1 MTKEVVIEVQDLA
14 KSFHGEPVFRGICKK
29 FRKGDVVCIIG
40 PSGAGKSTFI
50 RCISNLESPTEGTV
64 YINDI
69 PIVKPMNREK
79 KEELL
84 KMGMV
89 FQDFNLFGH
98 MTVLH
103 NVMDAPIHV
112 LKRNKGEVKKKA
124 QELLRRVGLEE
135 KADAYPSQLSG
146 GQKQRVAIARALCMD
161 PEIMLFDEP
170 TSALDP
176 QMVQEVL
183 NVMRQLAES
192 GMTMIIVTHEMKFAR
207 QVANR
212 VMFMADGAI
221 LEDEA
226 PEELFEHPK
235 HPRLREFLG
244 VEKSMDRKG

>member
-1 MTKEVVIEVQDLA
+1 MSKEVVIEVQDLA
-14 KSFHGEPVFRGICKK
+14 KSFRGEPVFHSIFKK

-64 YINDI
+64 YINNT
-69 PIVKPMNREK
+69 PIIKPMSRERK
-79 KEELL
+79 KELL

-89 FQDFNLFGH
+89 FQDFNLFSH

-112 LKRNKGEVKKKA
+112 LRRNKNEVREKA
-124 QELLRRVGLEE
+124 LELLRRVGLEE

-183 NVMRQLAES
+183 NVMRQLAQS

-221 LEDEA
+221 LEDET
-226 PEELFEHPK
+226 PEELFENPR

-244 VEKSMDRKG
+244 MEKT